1 MDGVE
6 DGVVEEAEDGR
17 KVGNEVALEEEGA
30 GDPTMP
36 ELRANQNG
44 RLILSWLPSLK
55 SIKSKFIAMLV
66 YATTRLYWHPNIGPP
81 GSFTITSG
89 IH

>member
-1 MDGVE
+1 VEGDAEVEIITIRKAKDEAEETGEAEVEAREGVEVKEEAKDGVE
-6 DGVVEEAEDGR
+6 DGVVEEAEDER

-44 RLILSWLPSLK
+44 RLILS
-55 SIKSKFIAMLV
+55 
-66 YATTRLYWHPNIGPP
+66 
-81 GSFTITSG
+81 
-89 IH
+89 

>member
-1 MDGVE
+1 MEVEIITIRKAKDEVEETGEAEVEAREGVEVKEEAMDGVE

-44 RLILSWLPSLK
+44 RLILS
-55 SIKSKFIAMLV
+55 
-66 YATTRLYWHPNIGPP
+66 
-81 GSFTITSG
+81 
-89 IH
+89 